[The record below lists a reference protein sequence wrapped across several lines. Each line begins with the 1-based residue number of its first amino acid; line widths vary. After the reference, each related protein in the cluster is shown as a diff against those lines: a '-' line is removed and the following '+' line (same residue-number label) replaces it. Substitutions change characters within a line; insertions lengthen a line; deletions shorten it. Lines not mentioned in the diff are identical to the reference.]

1 MRIAITN
8 ICVVIISNIL
18 SNIDIAALS
27 VAVYDDPKC
36 AAVSVDADKGDYS
49 YDDDDNGNDINKYK
63 RQYCY

>member
-1 MRIAITN
+1 MCRHHQQHIVKHRY
-8 ICVVIISNIL
+8 CRFEF
-18 SNIDIAALS
+18 
-27 VAVYDDPKC
+27 AVYDDPKC